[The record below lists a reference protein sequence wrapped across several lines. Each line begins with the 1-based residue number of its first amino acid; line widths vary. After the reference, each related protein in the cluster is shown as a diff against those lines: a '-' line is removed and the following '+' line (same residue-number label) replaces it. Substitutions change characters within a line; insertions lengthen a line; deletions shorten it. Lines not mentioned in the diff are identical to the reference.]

1 VKRKARRLV
10 GELPAAGELLTI
22 EAIDRTGL
30 IVTSEG
36 ALVRIF
42 RVTPRNPLLMSVG
55 EREKTAAAFQRL
67 VSQLGADETVQI
79 YIDARPVNLT
89 QLLADCRREVQA
101 SAGPVPSVEDGDRLA
116 LARWRLYAAMEESLR
131 LHADAQAAVQVSCY
145 VVAPLVPRQTVARA
159 ALAWARRSRL
169 PTASLER
176 PVQAHRRAVRE
187 QLAHTDALRSEL
199 EAEGM
204 ATELLDGEQVLR
216 LLWARLNPT
225 KADHA
230 HRRAPAGVEVLGELE
245 ARADRDLARDAA
257 LRLREQIAQS
267 SLDFRAS
274 HQHVVVDRDVEQT
287 ILVANTAGRTQMGW
301 LHGAMLTRQP
311 FTLSVFV
318 HGLERRRER
327 QKLKLAYRRLHT
339 INRGAEQRGRV
350 PDFDR
355 YVQEREYRELLGE
368 MASGEQAGLYRV
380 AVYQTLRARGPDPDL
395 AALAEAVDFC
405 TESIESAGDCKVSR
419 GEFHQHPLWSS
430 SLPLGRDV
438 HRKARKYPTVNA
450 ADMVPL
456 IGTKC
461 GSPTGVPFAFA
472 DPGRTVELMNPYDEE
487 HANHTLVISG
497 RSGSGKALD
506 IETPIPTPSGWTRV
520 AELRIGDEVYDD
532 AGRTCRVTGVFD
544 QPPGRSCFEVFF
556 SDGSTIVADAEHR
569 WLTYDFRSRKA
580 ARYRATTTQR
590 PLDRLGGTSRFR
602 GVTRHRDG
610 RWKAQVGVNGATR
623 HLGIFVDE
631 EAAAEVAQ
639 QARRWLLNSRTPK
652 PGLVTTE
659 QIRLSLRHGKH
670 ANHAIPVTKPLV
682 APDVQLPLAPYTLGA
697 WLGDGSSRHA
707 TIYTADSQISEL
719 IAADGYA
726 VTRHAAPLAY
736 GVGPCIPRVCDTR
749 RACARCGVSFAPQVA
764 AQRFC
769 SGSCTTR
776 YLPSGSWPAL
786 LTCARCGGPLQP
798 EARVTVCKPCVR
810 ATTPNSVLRSLGL
823 FGNKHIPPRYLRASE
838 TQRRALLAGLLDTDG
853 CVTQAG
859 GINFDS
865 TNARLAKD
873 VRELAL
879 SLGYRATIIT
889 KRATLNGRDCGPAYR
904 VSFTTSDDVFR
915 LERKRELLRQR
926 SSRHNPER
934 TRYRY
939 IVDVRPVASRPV
951 RCISVD
957 SPSHLFLAGEA
968 MVPTHNTM
976 TANVLLSRCL
986 AARARGFVIDRAGH
1000 YETLTRLLDG
1010 AQQVEIGADDSP
1022 YALNPWDVPDPAK
1035 VSREK
1040 IAFLLAL
1047 HQVMMGGLDARQI
1060 GMIGAAIRAV
1070 YAKAAALSGSQP
1082 RESMLQDELRAQAKE
1097 AQDQVA
1103 VDVAATLRN
1112 LADRLSEYCGQ
1123 GTYAYLLD
1131 RATTVPAD
1139 APLVVFDTRRCP
1151 ESELRLVMFALME
1164 YITTSVE
1171 RHWSAHKA
1179 AASSPDAPLF
1189 LGRSIMLIDEAWH
1202 LISRPETGAYANNLA
1217 RRARH
1222 LGLVLIV
1229 MSQQLSDFDTEH
1241 GVALLGNS
1249 SQQLLLAQNPK
1260 EIPFIADTVQLSER
1274 EAAELQRLK
1283 TVKGRHAQM
1292 LWLNGTR
1299 GHGKV
1304 ALRVGPTE
1312 YWAYTSDP
1320 TEQAIR
1326 EAEIARHE
1334 GNVWAAIAQLAKRGT
1349 RAHRERQGNPL

>member
-1 VKRKARRLV
+1 MIASRKARSS
-10 GELPAAGELLTI
+10 GGGLPQAGELLAI

-42 RVTPRNPLLMSVG
+42 RVTPRNPLLMSAS
-55 EREKTAAAFQRL
+55 ERDKTAAAFQRV
-67 VSQLGADETVQI
+67 VSQLGAEETVQI
-79 YIDARPVNLT
+79 YIDARPVNLA

-101 SAGPVPSVEDGDRLA
+101 SAGPVPSVEDGDRLT

-131 LHADAQAAVQVSCY
+131 LHADAQAAAQVSCY
-145 VVAPLVPRQTVARA
+145 VVVPLPPRQNVVRA
-159 ALAWARRSRL
+159 ALAWAKRSRL

-204 ATELLDGEQVLR
+204 ATEMLDGEQVLR

-225 KADHA
+225 KADYA
-230 HRRAPAGVEVLGELE
+230 HRPAPAGVEVLGELN
-245 ARADRDLARDAA
+245 APADRDLARHAA

-267 SLDFRAS
+267 SLDFSKS
-274 HQHVVVDRDVEQT
+274 HQHVTVDRDVEQT
-287 ILVANTAGRTQMGW
+287 ILIANTSGRTQMGW

-311 FTLSVFV
+311 FTFSVFV

-368 MASGEQAGLYRV
+368 MATGEQAGLYRV

-405 TESIESAGDCKVSR
+405 AEQIEAAGDCKVSR

-430 SLPLGRDV
+430 SLPLGRDL

-497 RSGSGKALD
+497 RSGSGK
-506 IETPIPTPSGWTRV
+506 
-520 AELRIGDEVYDD
+520 
-532 AGRTCRVTGVFD
+532 
-544 QPPGRSCFEVFF
+544 
-556 SDGSTIVADAEHR
+556 
-569 WLTYDFRSRKA
+569 
-580 ARYRATTTQR
+580 
-590 PLDRLGGTSRFR
+590 
-602 GVTRHRDG
+602 
-610 RWKAQVGVNGATR
+610 
-623 HLGIFVDE
+623 
-631 EAAAEVAQ
+631 
-639 QARRWLLNSRTPK
+639 
-652 PGLVTTE
+652 
-659 QIRLSLRHGKH
+659 
-670 ANHAIPVTKPLV
+670 
-682 APDVQLPLAPYTLGA
+682 
-697 WLGDGSSRHA
+697 
-707 TIYTADSQISEL
+707 
-719 IAADGYA
+719 
-726 VTRHAAPLAY
+726 
-736 GVGPCIPRVCDTR
+736 
-749 RACARCGVSFAPQVA
+749 
-764 AQRFC
+764 
-769 SGSCTTR
+769 
-776 YLPSGSWPAL
+776 
-786 LTCARCGGPLQP
+786 
-798 EARVTVCKPCVR
+798 
-810 ATTPNSVLRSLGL
+810 
-823 FGNKHIPPRYLRASE
+823 
-838 TQRRALLAGLLDTDG
+838 
-853 CVTQAG
+853 
-859 GINFDS
+859 
-865 TNARLAKD
+865 
-873 VRELAL
+873 
-879 SLGYRATIIT
+879 
-889 KRATLNGRDCGPAYR
+889 
-904 VSFTTSDDVFR
+904 
-915 LERKRELLRQR
+915 
-926 SSRHNPER
+926 
-934 TRYRY
+934 
-939 IVDVRPVASRPV
+939 
-951 RCISVD
+951 
-957 SPSHLFLAGEA
+957 
-968 MVPTHNTM
+968 TM
-976 TANVLLSRCL
+976 TACVLLSRCL
-986 AARARGFVIDRAGH
+986 AAGARGFVIDRAGH

-1022 YALNPWDVPDPAK
+1022 YALNPWDVPDAAK

-1070 YAKAAALSGSQP
+1070 YAKAAALHDMQP
-1082 RESMLQDELRAQAKE
+1082 RESMLQDELRAQARE
-1097 AQDQVA
+1097 AQDADA

-1112 LADRLSEYCGQ
+1112 LADRLSEYCGE

-1131 RATTVPAD
+1131 RETTVPAD

-1164 YITTSVE
+1164 YITGTVE
-1171 RHWSAHKA
+1171 RHWTAHKA
-1179 AASSPDAPLF
+1179 AASTPGAPLF

-1274 EAAELQRLK
+1274 EAAELARLK

-1312 YWAYTSDP
+1312 YWAFTSDP
-1320 TEQAIR
+1320 TEAAIR
-1326 EAEIARHE
+1326 EAEIAGHQ
-1334 GNVWAAIAQLAKRGT
+1334 GNVWAAIATLAKRGT
-1349 RAHRERQGNPL
+1349 RAHRDPPPSPDGEAVT

>member
-1 VKRKARRLV
+1 MIVNRTARRA
-10 GELPAAGELLTI
+10 GGGLPAAGELLAV

-30 IVTSEG
+30 VVTSEG

-55 EREKTAAAFQRL
+55 EREKTVAAFQRL
-67 VSQLGADETVQI
+67 LSQLGADETVQI

-145 VVAPLVPRQTVARA
+145 VVAPLVPRQTAARA
-159 ALAWARRSRL
+159 VLAWAKRSRL

-176 PVQAHRRAVRE
+176 PMQAHRRAVRE

-204 ATELLDGEQVLR
+204 VTELLDGEQVLR

-245 ARADRDLARDAA
+245 APADRDLARDAA
-257 LRLREQIAQS
+257 LRQREQIAQS

-287 ILVANTAGRTQMGW
+287 ILIANTAGRTQMGW

-368 MASGEQAGLYRV
+368 MASGEQAGVYRV

-395 AALAEAVDFC
+395 AALSEAVDFC

-419 GEFHQHPLWSS
+419 GEFHQHPLWCS
-430 SLPLGRDV
+430 SLPLGRDL

-456 IGTKC
+456 TGTKC

-497 RSGSGKALD
+497 RSGSGK
-506 IETPIPTPSGWTRV
+506 
-520 AELRIGDEVYDD
+520 
-532 AGRTCRVTGVFD
+532 
-544 QPPGRSCFEVFF
+544 
-556 SDGSTIVADAEHR
+556 
-569 WLTYDFRSRKA
+569 
-580 ARYRATTTQR
+580 
-590 PLDRLGGTSRFR
+590 
-602 GVTRHRDG
+602 
-610 RWKAQVGVNGATR
+610 
-623 HLGIFVDE
+623 
-631 EAAAEVAQ
+631 
-639 QARRWLLNSRTPK
+639 
-652 PGLVTTE
+652 
-659 QIRLSLRHGKH
+659 
-670 ANHAIPVTKPLV
+670 
-682 APDVQLPLAPYTLGA
+682 
-697 WLGDGSSRHA
+697 
-707 TIYTADSQISEL
+707 
-719 IAADGYA
+719 
-726 VTRHAAPLAY
+726 
-736 GVGPCIPRVCDTR
+736 
-749 RACARCGVSFAPQVA
+749 
-764 AQRFC
+764 
-769 SGSCTTR
+769 
-776 YLPSGSWPAL
+776 
-786 LTCARCGGPLQP
+786 
-798 EARVTVCKPCVR
+798 
-810 ATTPNSVLRSLGL
+810 
-823 FGNKHIPPRYLRASE
+823 
-838 TQRRALLAGLLDTDG
+838 
-853 CVTQAG
+853 
-859 GINFDS
+859 
-865 TNARLAKD
+865 
-873 VRELAL
+873 
-879 SLGYRATIIT
+879 
-889 KRATLNGRDCGPAYR
+889 
-904 VSFTTSDDVFR
+904 
-915 LERKRELLRQR
+915 
-926 SSRHNPER
+926 
-934 TRYRY
+934 
-939 IVDVRPVASRPV
+939 
-951 RCISVD
+951 
-957 SPSHLFLAGEA
+957 
-968 MVPTHNTM
+968 TM

-986 AARARGFVIDRAGH
+986 AAGARGFVIDRAGH

-1022 YALNPWDVPDPAK
+1022 YSLNPWDVPDPTK

-1047 HQVMMGGLDARQI
+1047 HQVIMGGLDARQI

-1164 YITTSVE
+1164 YVTTSVE
-1171 RHWSAHKA
+1171 RHWTAHKA

-1260 EIPFIADTVQLSER
+1260 EIPFIAATVQLSER

-1326 EAEIARHE
+1326 EAAIARHD